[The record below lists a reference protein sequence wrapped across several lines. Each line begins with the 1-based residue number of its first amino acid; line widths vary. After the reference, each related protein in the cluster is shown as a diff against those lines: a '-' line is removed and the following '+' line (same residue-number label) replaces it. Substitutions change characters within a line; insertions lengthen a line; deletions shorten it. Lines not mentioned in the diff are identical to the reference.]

1 MKILEKMKKK
11 QESPEDYEGVTV
23 AFLGDSVTQGCFEI
37 YKKSD
42 GRIETVCESK
52 NNYAT
57 RFSEMLGLLFPSVP
71 INLIH
76 AGRSGDS
83 APRGSL
89 RVARDVIRHA
99 PDLAVVC
106 YGLNDCSRKE
116 NSVERYIKAL
126 ESIFDQLSEQEIEV
140 IFMTP
145 NMMNT
150 ALDPRLTDTD
160 FLAIAENCAFMQNES
175 VFDRHIEAARALC
188 RKKQIPVCDCY
199 ALWKQ
204 MAGKGVDTTALL
216 SNHINHPLR
225 EMHVLFAYELVR
237 TVFSED

>member
-1 MKILEKMKKK
+1 MKILDKMKAR
-11 QESPEDYEGVTV
+11 QESPEDHEGVTL

-37 YKKSD
+37 YKKRD
-42 GRIETVCESK
+42 GSIETVYESK
-52 NNYAT
+52 SNYAT
-57 RFSEMLGLLFPSVP
+57 RLSEMLGLLFPSVP
-71 INLIH
+71 INLIY

-116 NSVERYIKAL
+116 NSEDRYVKAL
-126 ESIFDQLSEQEIEV
+126 GSIFDQLAEQNIEV

-150 ALDPRLTDTD
+150 AIDPRLTDRD
-160 FLAIAENCAFMQNES
+160 LLAIAENCAFMQNEA

-188 RKKQIPVCDCY
+188 REKKIPVCDCY
-199 ALWKQ
+199 AIWKQ
-204 MAGKGVDTTALL
+204 MAHKGVDTTALL

-225 EMHVLFAYELVR
+225 EMHFLFAYELMR
-237 TVFSED
+237 TILLET